1 MNKLNNIKNIA
12 IIGLGQIGLYL
23 YNELKLKKKEIEIK
37 TGKKINIVAISAKN
51 KTKKRRFKIDKKIF
65 YSNPLK
71 IFNEKKVDILFECIG
86 QSDGI
91 SKKIVEQALKN
102 KVNVITPNKALIAKH
117 GDTLARL
124 AEKNNVNLEFEA
136 SVAGGIP
143 ILRTIKEGLATN
155 KIRKV
160 YGILNGTTNYILTEM
175 ENTQETFD
183 KVLQKAQKL
192 GYAEPGNPK
201 LDLNGFD
208 AFAKIR
214 ILSALSF
221 NTKISKANCLM
232 EGIENIKLEDI
243 KIANQL
249 GLRVKLLGIS
259 EIING
264 QLFETVH
271 PCLVSKNTYIGNVNG
286 VMNAVITEGKPVG
299 ESVLQG
305 EGAGPGPTS
314 SSLLSD
320 LLSIL
325 RGNIKYPF
333 GISSSKRKSIK
344 AFNNDDYTNSLYLR
358 FEVKDK
364 QGVLS
369 LITNRL
375 TKYKISVKRIIQT
388 PDKKNKKATIVI
400 ITHKTTEIN
409 ARNCLNIFKKN
420 KNLFKFP
427 TLIRLYN

>member
-71 IFNEKKVDILFECIG
+71 IFNEKKVDVLFECIG

-375 TKYKISVKRIIQT
+375 AKYKISVKRIIQT
-388 PDKKNKKATIVI
+388 PDKKNKKAKIVI